1 MTTQVLNNK
10 IVNLFK
16 IIYNV
21 LEDMKYHANS
31 NTEKGNRY
39 NYLKNI
45 YINGVDKYY
54 NKIISNTF
62 DSYDFYDFQGNISYL
77 KDFETYGELN
87 EWILSG
93 MSKKE
98 QDEFFKSESD
108 QPDSP

>member
-1 MTTQVLNNK
+1 MTTQVLN
-10 IVNLFK
+10 LFK
-16 IIYNV
+16 MICNV
-21 LEDMKYHANS
+21 LEDMKHHANS

-45 YINGVDKYY
+45 YLKGVDKYY

-77 KDFETYGELN
+77 KDFETCGELN